1 MTEEQQA
8 PAASYEDLFDTGP
21 KTSPGADAGAT
32 APVQVQ
38 AAPVQVDATPV
49 QVQASPV
56 QVDAAPVQVQ
66 ASPVQVDATPVQVEA
81 SPVQVDAAPAP
92 PDAPAA
98 EAGGEGMDD
107 ALAEFEADL
116 EGDIGP
122 NWDGAEAP
130 ADAPPPDPRI
140 EALKRALEA
149 KGFTPER
156 IADVLKM
163 MGRKPLPGSFTK
175 EEAQAPPEAP
185 AGEQPAQEAAPEE
198 EGGKKKMKKVDPE
211 MLARL
216 MAEQEAE
223 EAAAAAQQTQEQQ
236 AADPAQGQQA
246 GYTQTPCYNCGA
258 MVDIPPQRPA
268 TVVCANCGTQGV
280 IN

>member
-98 EAGGEGMDD
+98 EAGGEGLDD

-156 IADVLKM
+156 IADVMKM

-175 EEAQAPPEAP
+175 EEAQAPPPEEP
-185 AGEQPAQEAAPEE
+185 PAQEAAPEE